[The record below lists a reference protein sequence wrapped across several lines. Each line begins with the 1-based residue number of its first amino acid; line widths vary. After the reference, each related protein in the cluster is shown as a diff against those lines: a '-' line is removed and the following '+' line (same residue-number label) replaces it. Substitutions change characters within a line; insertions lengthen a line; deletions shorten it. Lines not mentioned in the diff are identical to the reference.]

1 MNVVR
6 CIERLFDRDVGIE
19 KIVCQIEDSHF
30 RVTVDLQWIEGIVGL
45 FDVFVEGF
53 SGCMARQD
61 LRQDDVRFRE
71 LVSNVGHTHL
81 YPFGGSF
88 DARLRHE
95 EHVVVA
101 DHHDHQARFEAF
113 DAAVIEPPHRR
124 QMLIRLTT
132 WSAIMLGFVDDDS
145 LFMVRASGLESF
157 VLDRSPRAA
166 IVYRVFLAPLRPCV
180 FAFIS
185 SSGRISRDG
194 R

>member
-6 CIERLFDRDVGIE
+6 CIEHLFDRAVSIE

-30 RVTVDLQWIEGIVGL
+30 RVTLNLQWIEGIVGL

-71 LVSNVGHTHL
+71 LVSDVGDAHL
-81 YPFGGSF
+81 YPISGSF
-88 DARLRHE
+88 DARLRRE

-113 DAAVIEPPHRR
+113 DAAGTSGHIVGRCLFDSRPGRR
-124 QMLIRLTT
+124 SCSDLSMT
-132 WSAIMLGFVDDDS
+132 
-145 LFMVRASGLESF
+145 
-157 VLDRSPRAA
+157 
-166 IVYRVFLAPLRPCV
+166 Y
-180 FAFIS
+180 AF
-185 SSGRISRDG
+185 SSGVSG
-194 R
+194 QPVFCGSAVA